1 MDSLTCR
8 RAPRCRG
15 RGCACAG
22 DCSAPPPR
30 PRPRPRPQSPRARRQ
45 RGSGDPAAWQTPPA
59 GKISVHRQ
67 KIFVSPHLLLPRLAG
82 LGPGHALPV
91 LHLEAVVDVALAA
104 CTDQEVRSWRLCL
117 LDIGLAFANSY
128 FQMECIEKLYTV
140 NGEHS

>member
-1 MDSLTCR
+1 M

-22 DCSAPPPR
+22 GCSAPP
-30 PRPRPRPQSPRARRQ
+30 PRPQSPRARRQ

-59 GKISVHRQ
+59 VKISVHRQ

-104 CTDQEVRSWRLCL
+104 CTGHQEVRSWRLCL
-117 LDIGLAFANSY
+117 IELAFANSFY
-128 FQMECIEKLYTV
+128 QMECIENVVYS
-140 NGEHS
+140 EHF